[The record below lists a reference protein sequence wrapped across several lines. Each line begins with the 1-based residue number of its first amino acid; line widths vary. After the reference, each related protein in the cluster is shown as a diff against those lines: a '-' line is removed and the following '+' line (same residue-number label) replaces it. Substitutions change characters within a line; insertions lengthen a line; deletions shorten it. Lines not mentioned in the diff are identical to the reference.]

1 MLCYVI
7 NDLVFTILE
16 ICEDEAY
23 LQHHWKGRCIWHVN
37 CNDNSVN
44 PSIHPLSS
52 CVKRQLN
59 ILAKG
64 LSHAV
69 FPEVDLKGG
78 RSSRFRSSPPH
89 RRRHGSRFRQC
100 SLSGP
105 VHTGDNVEFDTF
117 DNRPSW
123 TCSTLATVSTAI
135 NCRIRTSRRQSTFD
149 KMARNRRQSRRPKS
163 TILSTFDFVDY
174 VDFRLCRQHS
184 PGQLWSP
191 VCTGHYES
199 CR

>member
-69 FPEVDLKGG
+69 FPEVDLKRG
-78 RSSRFRSSPPH
+78 RSSRFRSSPPPPSSAWQSISTMQSFRAGAH
-89 RRRHGSRFRQC
+89 WRQCRIRHFRQ
-100 SLSGP
+100 STELNMFNF
-105 VHTGDNVEFDTF
+105 GDNVDRDKLSNSNE
-117 DNRPSW
+117 P
-123 TCSTLATVSTAI
+123 ATVDV
-135 NCRIRTSRRQSTFD
+135 RQ
-149 KMARNRRQSRRPKS
+149 NGEKS
-163 TILSTFDFVDY
+163 ATKS
-174 VDFRLCRQHS
+174 
-184 PGQLWSP
+184 
-191 VCTGHYES
+191 
-199 CR
+199 